1 MNRLRNGRP
10 RVVVTGMGA
19 LTPLGDFPQTW
30 ESLLA
35 GQSGIRRIQGLE
47 VSDLS
52 VQIAGQIP
60 NFDPTQQRVAEY
72 KELRRMGR
80 ASQLTLVA
88 TQMAWDDSGLSLSSE
103 QDAER
108 VAVVVGT
115 SLGNYEVG
123 EENIFRFRLERHK
136 RPNPTALMNAL
147 PNFPAHYVSRFFH
160 ALGPLL
166 TPSTACATGTQAL
179 GIGADMIRNGQA
191 DVVIAGGVDAIL
203 QDYII
208 AGFSAMH
215 ALTRDYNDC
224 PEKASR
230 PFDKNRSGFVI
241 SEGVGILILEKLSHA
256 LRRGA
261 TIYGEIVGHA
271 SSADAYHAAALE
283 PSGQGAAR
291 SMRWALADARLSPQ
305 DIQYINAHGTSTPLN
320 DSTETKAIKTVFGA
334 HAYNLAV
341 NSTKSMIGHTLS
353 AAGAIEAMVCL
364 MSLKSGMLHP
374 TINYESVDP
383 DCDLDY
389 VPNCMRECRGL
400 RYALSNSF
408 GLGGQ
413 NASIILGSL

>member
-1 MNRLRNGRP
+1 MELLRNGRR

-19 LTPLGDFPQTW
+19 LTPLGNFSQTW
-30 ESLLA
+30 EGLIN
-35 GQSGIRRIQGLE
+35 GKSGIRRIKDIK
-47 VSDLS
+47 VDDLP
-52 VQIAGQIP
+52 VQIAGQIVD
-60 NFDPTQQRVAEY
+60 FDPTQQRVADH

-80 ASQLTLVA
+80 ASHLTLVA
-88 TQMAWDDSGLSLSSE
+88 TQMAWDSSGLVISSDLE
-103 QDAER
+103 AER
-108 VAVVVGT
+108 VGVVIGT
-115 SLGNYEVG
+115 SLGNYEIG
-123 EENIFRFRLERHK
+123 EENIFRFRLERHR
-136 RPNPTALMNAL
+136 RPSPTALMNAL
-147 PNFPAHYVSRFFH
+147 PNFPAHYISRFFH

-166 TPSTACATGTQAL
+166 TPSTACATGTQAI
-179 GIGADMIRNGQA
+179 GIGMDMIRNNQA
-191 DVVIAGGVDAIL
+191 DIVIAGGVDAIL

-241 SEGVGILILEKLSHA
+241 AEGVGILILENLSHA
-256 LRRGA
+256 LKRGA
-261 TIYGEIVGHA
+261 TLYGEILGHA

-291 SMRWALADARLSPQ
+291 AMRWALEDARLSPQ
-305 DIQYINAHGTSTPLN
+305 EIEYVNAHGTSTPLN
-320 DSTETKAIKTVFGA
+320 DSTETKAIKTVFGQ
-334 HAYNLAV
+334 HAYQLAI

-364 MSLKSGMLHP
+364 MTLKEGILHP
-374 TINYESVDP
+374 TINYEVFDP

-389 VPNCMRECRGL
+389 VPNESRLHKGI

-413 NASIILGSL
+413 NASLVLGRL